1 MSAGCPFELSL
12 TQKRQATLIY
22 HFTSLDYLQGLLLR
36 IDGLL
41 QYADYLLERRK
52 VVEPFMYSAQWGA
65 RHTGANWSSTAYP
78 AIVDFREQV
87 LKAIASRDTEVYGD
101 SGAAFCSRM
110 LAEYSMMWMSP
121 DQEEAFKQ
129 RFEEVSNYAGEMD
142 GIVGL
147 LGRATPWG
155 DYSFWVTWQQ
165 HKGLFP
171 RLPKFRVHTDIVGRS
186 GEVPPRT
193 GAYVPADDPHGAMQ
207 FAWIGTTSDGYR
219 QGKLLNCKTFNDIGL
234 DALAAVGREGLWSDD
249 VGLAAFFAKV
259 WHRIPDAADKYNG
272 WLLEENGAIKI
283 KPRLAAPAVSRSSS
297 IARACDWY
305 FVELLEGEFEDG
317 DATELAGSGQNVPPP
332 QRARHVCTATG
343 WWSSPAKHDSRR
355 HFLRGDLFPDIPS
368 DTTVGYV
375 QWQWDDNQQDSN
387 LPPELPREANSL
399 QPAPRAGLWLQ
410 ANQPEVRCRVAE
422 GEPLP
427 LVDGL
432 SVHWQ
437 WAEQPPPGM
446 RATSG
451 QPCPYPGIW
460 YCEDLPTGP
469 HAFLHGV
476 PLPQVQGRDVTWF
489 LVRTQ

>member
-1 MSAGCPFELSL
+1 MAQPFELSL

-78 AIVDFREQV
+78 AIADFRQDTLESITLRAQQV
-87 LKAIASRDTEVYGD
+87 YDKT
-101 SGAAFCSRM
+101 GAGFCSRM
-110 LAEYSMMWMSP
+110 LSEYSMMWVSP
-121 DQEEAFKQ
+121 DQEKSFKE
-129 RFEEVSNYAGEMD
+129 RFEEVVKYAGEID
-142 GIVGL
+142 GIMERSSPL
-147 LGRATPWG
+147 
-155 DYSFWVTWQQ
+155 DDFSFWAIWQR
-165 HKGLFP
+165 HKALFP
-171 RLPKFRVHTDIVGRS
+171 RFPKFRVHTDIVGRS

-193 GAYVPADDPHGAMQ
+193 GAYVPIDDPYGALQ
-207 FAWIGTTSDGYR
+207 FAWTGAAPNGYR
-219 QGKLLNCKTFNDIGL
+219 GGYLADCDTFNDVGL
-234 DALAAVGREGLWSDD
+234 DALAAVGRDGLWGDD
-249 VGLAAFFAKV
+249 TGLIDFLARSVK
-259 WHRIPDAADKYNG
+259 RIPDASWAMDDNG
-272 WLLEENGAIKI
+272 VIKTR
-283 KPRLAAPAVSRSSS
+283 PRLAASVVALASSTH
-297 IARACDWY
+297 RACEWY
-305 FVELLEGEFEDG
+305 FVELLEDEFEDD
-317 DATELAGSGQNVPPP
+317 DATEREMGGQSVPLP
-332 QRARHVCTATG
+332 QRAGQVCTATG

-375 QWQWDDNQQDSN
+375 QWQWDDNQQDST
-387 LPPELPREANSL
+387 LPPELPREASSL
-399 QPAPRAGLWLQ
+399 QSAPRAGLWLQ
-410 ANQPEVRCRVAE
+410 ANRPEVRCRVAE